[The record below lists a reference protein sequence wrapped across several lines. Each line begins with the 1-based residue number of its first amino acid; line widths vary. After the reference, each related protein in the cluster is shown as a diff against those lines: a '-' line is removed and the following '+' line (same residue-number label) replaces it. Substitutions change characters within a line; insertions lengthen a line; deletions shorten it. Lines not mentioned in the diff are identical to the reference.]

1 MSCNPSP
8 FTSAIAQ
15 PWRSSFGNV
24 FASISENPPVPLLM
38 YTRADATNVR
48 LSRMSGSP
56 SPLRSPTVAP
66 IDCVTW
72 LIPAAA
78 AASVAGPW
86 VTDPSAGV
94 TVTIAASAQST
105 RNAHL
110 LIATVCQTSRD
121 PEFGRCDTPDQH
133 SRGGS
138 GQAAHACGPHLQRQL
153 DAGLGQVEVEAV
165 ACRQHGQSV
174 VEALAGDAQ
183 PLGGGRLRPAGRDQR
198 LDHGQARLVAPR
210 PHAAAGQ
217 PLPRHGIESPQVRP
231 EPDLRTGRRGHQ

>member
-86 VTDPSAGV
+86 VTDPSAGE
-94 TVTIAASAQST
+94 TISIAASAHST

-110 LIATVCQTSRD
+110 LIATVCQTS
-121 PEFGRCDTPDQH
+121 PNVEFGRCDAGDQRFL
-133 SRGGS
+133 SGS
-138 GQAAHACGPHLQRQL
+138 GQAAHARGPHLQRQL

-165 ACRQHGQSV
+165 ACRENGQAV
-174 VEALAGDAQ
+174 VQALACDAQ
-183 PLGGGRLRPAGRDQR
+183 PLGGRRLRP
-198 LDHGQARLVAPR
+198 
-210 PHAAAGQ
+210 
-217 PLPRHGIESPQVRP
+217 
-231 EPDLRTGRRGHQ
+231 